1 MKKNQYIPVFVTAVM
16 SLMTAAGQSPATNAI
31 PRLSDGHPN
40 LNGIWQTVNT
50 ADYDIQ
56 DHSAQKGVPGG
67 QGIVTGNDI
76 PYQPS
81 ALAKKKENYKNRA
94 TEDSEAKC
102 FLLGVPRITYSGH
115 PFQIFQGTASDKVT
129 ILYEYAHTN
138 RFIYTKNTQHPA
150 GPIEWWMGDSRGHWE
165 GDTFVVDNVHFND
178 NTWFDKAG
186 NYHSVELHVV
196 ERYNLIDADHIDY
209 EATIE
214 DPKVFTKPWK
224 MDMIL
229 YRHKEKNFQLLDYEC
244 YAFDADE
251 YYP

>member
-1 MKKNQYIPVFVTAVM
+1 M
-16 SLMTAAGQSPATNAI
+16 SFLTTAGQSPAASAI

-50 ADYDIQ
+50 ANYDIQ
-56 DHSAQKGVPGG
+56 DHAAQKGVPGG
-67 QGIVTGNDI
+67 QGVVVGNDI
-76 PYQPS
+76 PYQPW
-81 ALAKKKENYKNRA
+81 ALAKKKENYNNRA

-102 FLLGVPRITYSGH
+102 FLLGVPRITYAGH

-138 RFIYTKNTQHPA
+138 RFIYTKNTKHPA

-178 NTWFDKAG
+178 RPGLTRREISTAT
-186 NYHSVELHVV
+186 ELHVI

-209 EATIE
+209 EATID

-224 MDMIL
+224 IDMIL

-244 YAFDADE
+244 YAFGPDE

>member
-1 MKKNQYIPVFVTAVM
+1 MKKNQYIPVFLTAVM

-40 LNGIWQTVNT
+40 LNGIWQTVNA

-67 QGIVTGNDI
+67 QGVVVGNDI